1 MKIFFFFIFI
11 ILNNKFLEQTIPEV
25 VNSCGS
31 GDFKINGQQPANK
44 DDCIDQDEP
53 ACKLVT
59 IKKNGI
65 IDKKFCAIIHGKYND
80 EDVKK
85 EIENLTNSKKE
96 IEKGFYLKT
105 NYMLILF
112 LFEILL

>member
-11 ILNNKFLEQTIPEV
+11 LLNNKFLEETIPEV

-31 GDFKINGQQPANK
+31 GEYKTSGKQPTK
-44 DDCIDQDEP
+44 REDCFEEKEP

-59 IKKNGI
+59 ISKDGS
-65 IDKKFCAIIHGKYND
+65 DKKFCAIIHGKYND

-85 EIENLTNSKKE
+85 EIENLINAKIS
-96 IEKGFYLKT
+96 IEKGFYIKT
-105 NYMLILF
+105 NYMLIL
-112 LFEILL
+112 LLIEILL